1 MKKILTCVPPALGL
15 ICQVLIIADLS
26 LEVYRFFKPKKDPSS
41 HSDNQSKRNGL

>member
-26 LEVYRFFKPKKDPSS
+26 IEVYRFFKPKKDPFS
-41 HSDNQSKRNGL
+41 HSNNQSKRNGL